1 MTRSIR
7 FIVVARLL
15 RALFLLPLVLL
26 ALAPGVAAACAI
38 DNTASLSADGV
49 RAQLTTESVTDPSR
63 WAPFTFTKAFAS
75 GSPLQIVE
83 NGADLARTLSAA
95 ERAAPFR
102 WVLGDG
108 TTVVGHMV
116 THRYARPGTYRLA
129 VWGYDKA
136 RGWFQFDAA
145 LLHIVSPGQLTQDN
159 LGYYALRA
167 LDIVMSG
174 VFWLFDAALIALV
187 LFAVLRRRSTRGRLR
202 A

>member
-1 MTRSIR
+1 MMRSTR
-7 FIVVARLL
+7 FIVTARLL
-15 RALFLLPLVLL
+15 CALLPLL
-26 ALAPGVAAACAI
+26 ALTPRVASACAT
-38 DNTASLSADGV
+38 DNTASLSADDV
-49 RAQLTTESVTDPSR
+49 RAQLTTDAVTAPSR

-75 GSPLQIVE
+75 NSSLQIVE
-83 NGADLARTLSAA
+83 NGADLARTLSTA

-108 TTVVGHMV
+108 TTVVGHAV

-129 VWGYDKA
+129 VWGYNKA

-167 LDIVMSG
+167 LDVAMSG
-174 VFWLFDAALIALV
+174 IFWLIDGVLIALV
-187 LFAVLRRRSTRGRLR
+187 LAAVLRRRSIRGRPR